1 MFFFFVFLRERE
13 SETACAVFLDA
24 ATWHSADLI
33 SSSEQEINTG
43 SSYVCKKHLSLP
55 VCDKSLY
62 VKHVAKGVGHV
73 YRHYINLE
81 IPNKLLI
88 SFKTRF
94 DQLTFTRYV
103 A

>member
-1 MFFFFVFLRERE
+1 MFFFCFFERERE

-62 VKHVAKGVGHV
+62 VKHVAKEVGHV
-73 YRHYINLE
+73 YRHQMTLNQ
-81 IPNKLLI
+81 
-88 SFKTRF
+88 S
-94 DQLTFTRYV
+94 
-103 A
+103 